1 MLFMNEPFYRMN
13 EHNSKT
19 FGFEFSGCVS
29 VNEST
34 KKLYGYLFHLSCD
47 NYHRGAEKKMNDSFI
62 AALNS

>member
-1 MLFMNEPFYRMN
+1 MNEPFYRMD
-13 EHNSKT
+13 EHDLKT
-19 FGFEFSGCVS
+19 IGIKFSGGAP

-62 AALNS
+62 AALNY

>member
-1 MLFMNEPFYRMN
+1 MD
-13 EHNSKT
+13 EHDLKT
-19 FGFEFSGCVS
+19 IGIKFSGGAP

-62 AALNS
+62 AALNY